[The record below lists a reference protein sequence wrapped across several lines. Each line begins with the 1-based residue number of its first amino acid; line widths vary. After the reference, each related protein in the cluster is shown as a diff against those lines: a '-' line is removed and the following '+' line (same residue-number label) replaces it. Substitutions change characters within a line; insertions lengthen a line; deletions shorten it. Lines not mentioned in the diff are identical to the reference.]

1 MATDAVRVQLVYAP
15 GPGQAWLQTLD
26 LPPGSTLAQAVSASD
41 FSQSFP
47 DYDLAGLQA
56 GIYGQR
62 CEPER
67 ELADGDR
74 VEIYRPLV
82 FDPMESRR
90 RRAVHRQKR
99 LSRT

>member
-1 MATDAVRVQLVYAP
+1 MTTDTLRVHLVYAS
-15 GPGQAWLQTLD
+15 GPGQAWTQTLD
-26 LPPGSTLAQAVSASD
+26 LPPGSTLAQAVSASG
-41 FSQSFP
+41 FAQRFP
-47 DYDLAGLQA
+47 GYDLACLQA

-90 RRAVHRQKR
+90 RRAQHRQKR